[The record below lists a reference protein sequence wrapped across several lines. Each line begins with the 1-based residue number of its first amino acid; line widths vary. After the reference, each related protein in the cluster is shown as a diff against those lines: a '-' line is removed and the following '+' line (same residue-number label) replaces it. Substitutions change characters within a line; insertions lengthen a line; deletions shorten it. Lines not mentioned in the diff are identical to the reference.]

1 MPKTAHCCAGSSP
14 PVELVD
20 GADHHIRLAR
30 WARLAYAGAMS
41 KHDFD
46 LLVIGAGSGGVR
58 ASRIAAG
65 HGARVA
71 VAEEYRVGGTCVI
84 RGCVPKKLLV
94 YGAHFAEDLD
104 DARRFGWQI
113 EGKRFDWAT
122 LRDNVAAEVDR
133 LNGLFQDTL
142 DNNKVTTL
150 LGHARLID
158 ANTVDVAKDGISQR
172 YTAAKIL
179 IASGA
184 RPYTPD
190 VPGAEHGI
198 TSNEVFHLPALPRR
212 MVIAGA
218 GYIATEFAGVFHEF
232 GTDVTLINRSDTIL
246 RGWEP
251 ALADRLLQISLA
263 KGLNFK
269 LNCRLERVEK
279 TDTGLVLHFA
289 DGKTLETDVLMWA
302 LGRVANVEGL
312 GLDTVG
318 VALNE
323 KGAIAVDAD
332 NQTNVPGI
340 FAVGDVT
347 DRVQLTPVAI
357 REGHSF
363 ADTQF
368 GNKPWRVDYNAIPSA
383 VFSNPPL
390 GSVGMTEAQ
399 ARNAYGLVKVFT
411 SDFRPMKNVLAGRNE
426 RALYKLVVDSAT
438 DRVVGA
444 HMIGPDAPEILQA
457 VAIAVKAQLTKAQFD
472 ETMALHP
479 TMSEE
484 LVLMR

>member
-1 MPKTAHCCAGSSP
+1 MSS
-14 PVELVD
+14 
-20 GADHHIRLAR
+20 
-30 WARLAYAGAMS
+30 
-41 KHDFD
+41 HDFD

-94 YGAHFAEDLD
+94 YGSHFAEDLE

-113 EGKRFDWAT
+113 EGKTFDWAV

-133 LNGLFQDTL
+133 LNGLYQNTL

-150 LGHARLID
+150 LGHARIID
-158 ANTVDVAKDGISQR
+158 AQTVELEGQR
-172 YTAAKIL
+172 HTASTIL

-184 RPYTPD
+184 RPFTPD
-190 VPGAEHGI
+190 IPGAEHGI
-198 TSNEVFHLPALPRR
+198 TSNDVFHLPILPRR

-218 GYIATEFAGVFHEF
+218 GYIATEFAGVFHEL
-232 GTDVTLINRSDTIL
+232 GVDVTLINRSETIL

-251 ALADRLLQISLA
+251 ALSDRLLQISMA

-279 TDTGLVLHFA
+279 TEAGLVLHFA
-289 DGKTLETDVLMWA
+289 DGKTMETDVVLWA
-302 LGRVANVEGL
+302 LGRVPNVEGL
-312 GLDTVG
+312 GLEGVG

-332 NQTNVPGI
+332 NRTNVPTV

-363 ADTQF
+363 ADREF
-368 GNKPWRVDYNAIPSA
+368 GEKNWHVDYNAIPSA

-399 ARNAYGLVKVFT
+399 ARNAYGQVKIYT
-411 SDFRPMKNVLAGRNE
+411 SDFWPMKNVLAGRNE
-426 RALYKLVVDSAT
+426 RALYKLVVDASS
-438 DRVVGA
+438 DQVVGA

-457 VAIAVKAQLTKAQFD
+457 VAIAVKAGLTKAQFD
-472 ETMALHP
+472 DTMALHP